1 MEELSCDGRGGGFV
15 GILKLKGKF
24 KCKKKKITR
33 EVRVR
38 KERGVR

>member
-1 MEELSCDGRGGGFV
+1 MEEVSCDGRGGGFV
-15 GILKLKGKF
+15 GILKLKGEF
-24 KCKKKKITR
+24 KCKKITR

>member
-1 MEELSCDGRGGGFV
+1 MEELSCKGRGGGFV

-24 KCKKKKITR
+24 KVQKKITR